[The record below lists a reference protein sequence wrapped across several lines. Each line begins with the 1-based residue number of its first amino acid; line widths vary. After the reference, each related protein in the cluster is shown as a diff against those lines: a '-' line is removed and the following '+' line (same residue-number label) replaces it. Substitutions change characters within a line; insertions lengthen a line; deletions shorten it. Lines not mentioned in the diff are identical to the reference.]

1 MSDNEQS
8 SGSPSELELLKQRAR
23 LLGVEFSNNIGLE
36 TLRERVA
43 AKMAALD
50 GDDAPINQPNEQLSN
65 EQPNPL
71 DQGDDEDEGDDFDA
85 GIEEDASLVEQPAI
99 LGTTPIELKPVAPVI
114 QADLPD
120 PTKSASTG
128 SPISAGE
135 GRPLSMRQ
143 QIFNENMK
151 LIRLRIQNLDPK
163 KKDLQ
168 GEIFTVSNR
177 FLGTVKRYV
186 PYGDSIDDNGWHLPY
201 VIYKELAS
209 RKFLQ
214 ITTTKDRQT
223 KQIKVVK
230 RWAKEFAFEVLP
242 LLTDKELKALAAAQ
256 AAAGSIENNA
266 DQIL

>member
-8 SGSPSELELLKQRAR
+8 SGSFSELELLKQRAR

-50 GDDAPINQPNEQLSN
+50 GDDAPISQPNEQPSD

-71 DQGDDEDEGDDFDA
+71 NQGENSEDDFDA
-85 GIEEDASLVEQPAI
+85 DIEEDASSVEQPAI
-99 LGTTPIELKPVAPVI
+99 LSTAPIELKPVAPVI
-114 QADLPD
+114 QTDLPN

-151 LIRLRIQNLDPK
+151 LIRVRIQNLDPK

-177 FLGTVKRYV
+177 YLGTVKRYV

-242 LLTDKELKALAAAQ
+242 PLTEKELKALAAAQ